1 MIRVTRLD
9 RQEFALNCDLIES
22 IEAQPDTTIRLVTGQ
37 TRVVRESV
45 DQVLERV
52 REWRASIL
60 ERAGLPGLLA
70 HAPIITGLTTAAST
84 GGAVARTLILPSH
97 DDDHAALEIPA

>member
-22 IEAQPDTTIRLVTGQ
+22 IEARPDTTIRLVTGQ
-37 TRVVRESV
+37 SRVVRETV
-45 DQVLERV
+45 DEVLERI
-52 REWRASIL
+52 REWRASVL

-70 HAPIITGLTTAAST
+70 HAPILTPRS
-84 GGAVARTLILPSH
+84 LLLPK
-97 DDDHAALEIPA
+97 DDDAAQMEIPA